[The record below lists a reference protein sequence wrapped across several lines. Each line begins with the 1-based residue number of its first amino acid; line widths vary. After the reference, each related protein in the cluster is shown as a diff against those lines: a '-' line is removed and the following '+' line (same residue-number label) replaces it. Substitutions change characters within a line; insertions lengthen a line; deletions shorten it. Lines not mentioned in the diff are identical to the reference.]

1 MIFKSLNLDNIRS
14 YKRFQ
19 IEFPLGT
26 SLFEGDIGSGKSTIL
41 MAIEFALFGL
51 GNQKGD
57 SLLRK
62 GSKRGNVFLEFET
75 GGKNFQV
82 ERSLTRKDK
91 TAPVRQGKSILNI
104 DGVTYQFSPTEI
116 KEKILEILNFN
127 EPPNPKSQSFIFRY
141 AIYTPQEEM
150 KNILSQKPDFRL
162 QTLRRAF
169 GIEDYKIAIENS
181 LLISNHLKEIKRF
194 LDGQTV
200 NLVDKNHELEELQ
213 ENILKAKNDRDDI
226 KIKISKYESQFN
238 EEKSELE
245 QLNSTEARI
254 KEIKVQIPHLK
265 NQIHDKEG
273 IIDKYSSE
281 IKNLEIEN
289 KKFNQDIENYKKVEK
304 PSNLIEEQIKEIILT
319 LKSTINKRTEISAKL
334 SVLNN
339 EKTDLE
345 SKLGD
350 YKLSEVS
357 DLTND
362 KENIINALRNKELL
376 INEMEIL
383 NNKVLK
389 DKFRIGA
396 IISEIKD
403 KLNNLDGIGDVCPIC
418 DNILDDSKKK
428 IIKTE
433 REQKLSDKST
443 DFERL
448 EEKYSRNAAEMKN
461 LLKEKDDYKNLI
473 SEFEILI
480 NRREKLDKL
489 NDEINKLNKALQA
502 LDLYISSFK
511 KDLLDLNPNELLISY
526 EEDLEKIRHFN
537 KIQEDILKLKEQIT
551 KNQEKIQEKSLEIKS
566 NSLSIDELSKKLLN
580 AINESEQLFDISNQI
595 DKLKKEHLITT
606 SKFENYKEKFV
617 QSETLIERFKIE
629 IEKLKS
635 EIIQKEKIKAR
646 SKVINDN
653 YIWIMD
659 YLIPTLN
666 LIEKR
671 MMKKIFVDFNNN
683 FQKWFRILID
693 DYSKSVKINEEFTPL
708 VEQDGFEQEINY
720 LSGGE
725 KTSVAF
731 AYRLALNSIVQ
742 EESASMD
749 SNVLILD
756 EPTDGFSKEQLF
768 KIRDILDELKCEQLI
783 MVSHEQELESFADH
797 AFRVEKINS
806 VSSIIDL

>member
-75 GGKNFQV
+75 GGKNYQV

-104 DGVTYQFSPTEI
+104 DGVIYQFSPTEI

-339 EKTDLE
+339 EKTYLE

-396 IISEIKD
+396 IISELKD

-433 REQKLSDKST
+433 RKQKLSDKST

-502 LDLYISSFK
+502 LDLYIFSFK

-526 EEDLEKIRHFN
+526 EEDLEKIRYFN

-566 NSLSIDELSKKLLN
+566 NSLSIDELSKKLLT